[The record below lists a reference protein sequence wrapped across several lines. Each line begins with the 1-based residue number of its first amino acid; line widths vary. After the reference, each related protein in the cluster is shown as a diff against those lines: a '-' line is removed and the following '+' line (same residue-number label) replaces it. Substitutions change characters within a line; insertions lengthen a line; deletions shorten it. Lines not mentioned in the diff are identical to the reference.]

1 MRVRAER
8 MALQIQR
15 DVSDIIR
22 SEVKDP
28 RIGFLTVTG
37 VDISNDLTHAKIFVS
52 ILGDPDQRRESF
64 AVLERTKGFIRS
76 EIGRRIRLRQ
86 TPEIVFKLDETAA
99 YSERIGR
106 VLNGLG
112 VSGAGDGR
120 GTGAGEDENNG
131 PGAL

>member
-1 MRVRAER
+1 MKGVRVRAER

-22 SEVKDP
+22 SELKDP

-37 VDISNDLTHAKIFVS
+37 VEVSNDLTHAKIFVS
-52 ILGDPDQRRESF
+52 ILGDPAERQEAL

-76 EIGRRIRLRQ
+76 ELGRRVRLRL
-86 TPEIVFKLDETAA
+86 TPEIAFKLDETAA

-106 VLNGLG
+106 VLNELG
-112 VSGAGDGR
+112 VRGDAGNR
-120 GTGAGEDENNG
+120 LPGAGEDE
-131 PGAL
+131 

>member
-1 MRVRAER
+1 

-15 DVSDIIR
+15 DVSDIVR
-22 SEVKDP
+22 SELKDP

-52 ILGDPDQRRESF
+52 ILGDPTERRESL

-76 EIGRRIRLRQ
+76 ELGRRLRLRL
-86 TPEIVFKLDETAA
+86 TPEIAFKLDETAA

-106 VLNGLG
+106 VLNELG
-112 VSGAGDGR
+112 VRSESGDR
-120 GTGAGEDENNG
+120 PSDAGEDG
-131 PGAL
+131 

>member
-1 MRVRAER
+1 MRAER

-22 SEVKDP
+22 SELKDP

-52 ILGDPDQRRESF
+52 ILGNPAERQESL

-76 EIGRRIRLRQ
+76 ELGRRVRLRL
-86 TPEIVFKLDETAA
+86 TPEIAFKLDETAD

-106 VLNGLG
+106 VLNELG
-112 VSGAGDGR
+112 VRGDVGNR
-120 GTGAGEDENNG
+120 PSDAGEDE
-131 PGAL
+131 

>member
-52 ILGDPDQRRESF
+52 ILGDPDQRRESL